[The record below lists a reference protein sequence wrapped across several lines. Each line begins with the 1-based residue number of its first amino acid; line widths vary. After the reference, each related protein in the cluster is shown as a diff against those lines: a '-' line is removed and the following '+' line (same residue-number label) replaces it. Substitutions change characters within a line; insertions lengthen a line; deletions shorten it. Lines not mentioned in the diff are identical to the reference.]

1 MTKPDVGMTMDTL
14 VREQARL
21 IMLKAL
27 AAQVDEQLNSDLMI
41 HELAPFGI
49 RRDRAWVHDEFAWLC
64 EHGAVALTRAGSLM
78 VAVLTE
84 KGHRHLNREI
94 AIEGVKRPSR
104 PGE

>member
-1 MTKPDVGMTMDTL
+1 MKDMDTL

-21 IMLKAL
+21 IILKAL

-41 HELAPFGI
+41 HELEPFGI
-49 RRDRAWVHDEFAWLC
+49 RKSRAWVHEEFAYLA
-64 EHGAVALTRAGSLM
+64 EVGAVL
-78 VAVLTE
+78 VAAIGTVQVATLTE
-84 KGHRHLNREI
+84 KGHRHLRREI